1 MTLHLV
7 KLCVGVNS
15 IEDLQ
20 AYRDLER
27 KAAGKPIPSVHTT
40 RMIPKRKNDLLDNGS
55 LYWVIKGVIQ
65 VRQKLIDIC
74 PFTDD
79 NGIKRCDLILNP
91 ELVPTKSQPRR
102 AFQGWRYLSASDAP
116 ADRLYNASNEEIPEP
131 MGSDLSELCL
141 I

>member
-20 AYRDLER
+20 VYRDLDR
-27 KAAGKPIPSVHTT
+27 KAAGKPVPSVHTT
-40 RMIPKRKNDLLDNGS
+40 RMIPKRKSDLLDNGS

-65 VRQKLIDIC
+65 VRQKLIDIS
-74 PFTDD
+74 PFTDEH
-79 NGIKRCDLILNP
+79 GIKRCDLILDP

-116 ADRLYNASNEEIPEP
+116 ADKLYSASDEEIPEP
-131 MGSDLSELCL
+131 MCSDLSELCL

>member
-7 KLCVGVNS
+7 KLCVGVNTV
-15 IEDLQ
+15 EELQ
-20 AYRDLER
+20 HYRDLQR
-27 KAAGKPIPSVHTT
+27 KAAGKSVPSVHTT
-40 RMIPKRKNDLLDNGS
+40 RMIPKRKQELLDNGS

-65 VRQKLIDIC
+65 VRQKLIDIS

-79 NGIKRCDLILNP
+79 DGIKRCDLILDP
-91 ELVPTKSQPRR
+91 VLVPTKNQPRR

-116 ADRLYNASNEEIPEP
+116 ADKLYSVTNENIPEP
-131 MGSDLSELCL
+131 MGSELSELCL